1 MGGGMVGRERG
12 RGGGGTDGD
21 GIRIPVMNT
30 HCKQQ

>member
-12 RGGGGTDGD
+12 RGGGTDGD

>member
-12 RGGGGTDGD
+12 RGGGPDGD